1 MACVPHGFDH
11 FDVATRVASAQV
23 GIPLYS
29 ITDSLIHGKAITS
42 DNVTNI
48 IKTITETK
56 MYSEQAKKL
65 RKLFQFAGGA
75 KRAADLV
82 EFYAE
87 VGYDHLVPAYAKYE
101 WSWVVYYNLDVYF
114 LLSLLS
120 FLLIYSTYAITKH
133 CYRRCC
139 KCCRSNGSS
148 NKTKKD

>member
-1 MACVPHGFDH
+1 
-11 FDVATRVASAQV
+11 V

-42 DNVTNI
+42 ENVTNI

-65 RKLFQFAGGA
+65 GKLFRFAGGA

-120 FLLIYSTYAITKH
+120 FLLIYSTYAITK
-133 CYRRCC
+133 RCC
-139 KCCRSNGSS
+139 CKYCRSNDSS
-148 NKTKKD
+148 NKIKKD